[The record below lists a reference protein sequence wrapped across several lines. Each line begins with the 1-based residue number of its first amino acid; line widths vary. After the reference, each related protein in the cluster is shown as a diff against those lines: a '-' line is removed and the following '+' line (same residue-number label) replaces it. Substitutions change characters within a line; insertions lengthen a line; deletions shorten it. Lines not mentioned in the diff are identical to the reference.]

1 MSEDIQELGGDQP
14 PQIFTPPPKKRKTF
28 LSPQS
33 VEGQHQHPTVLPSD
47 DHKGPCT
54 TIATMRR
61 TETFQEAKEIHGA
74 DSKNALP
81 AQVGLLETIEKRCP
95 KKILVEFM
103 SKSKKFSNKVFP
115 KIYRAATKKFEESE
129 ENMLR
134 SVAVFYSKGVMGK
147 KKYRSVYRSLSMTNN
162 TKEKSKTTRINVMS
176 CPLPRI
182 VPFNTLFS
190 FQCDQVERS

>member
-54 TIATMRR
+54 TIATMQR

-74 DSKNALP
+74 DSQIALP

-103 SKSKKFSNKVFP
+103 SKSKKFSNKVFS
-115 KIYRAATKKFEESE
+115 KFSQRFTELPLKSLMNQKQICSE
-129 ENMLR
+129 VL
-134 SVAVFYSKGVMGK
+134 
-147 KKYRSVYRSLSMTNN
+147 
-162 TKEKSKTTRINVMS
+162 
-176 CPLPRI
+176 
-182 VPFNTLFS
+182 LFS
-190 FQCDQVERS
+190 IQRV

>member
-1 MSEDIQELGGDQP
+1 MGLTQKMLYQQE
-14 PQIFTPPPKKRKTF
+14 
-28 LSPQS
+28 
-33 VEGQHQHPTVLPSD
+33 
-47 DHKGPCT
+47 
-54 TIATMRR
+54 
-61 TETFQEAKEIHGA
+61 
-74 DSKNALP
+74 
-81 AQVGLLETIEKRCP
+81 VGLLETIEKRCP

-103 SKSKKFSNKVFP
+103 SKSKKFSNIVFP

-162 TKEKSKTTRINVMS
+162 TKKKSKTARINVMS

-190 FQCDQVERS
+190 FQCGQVERS